1 MSRAIYKLNIDCH
14 RQGSLEGVFI
24 AEKEQIEYLVN
35 NKIEIYFGEVL
46 GKHSQ
51 VIVTIDEN
59 EIIEVTDNE
68 EFIKLF
74 EQHDLSSGFSPFGYH
89 TSMNDAD
96 LFEDQWQIYLDSK
109 K

>member
-1 MSRAIYKLNIDCH
+1 MSRAIYKLNIDCR
-14 RQGSLEGVFI
+14 RQGNLEGIFI

-46 GKHSQ
+46 GKHSE
-51 VIVTIDEN
+51 IIATIDKN

-74 EQHDLSSGFSPFGYH
+74 EKHDLSSGFNPLYYH